1 MYLQV
6 RGKWVIK
13 SSNKRCHIFDHF
25 CCYRMWLKR
34 RNLTPLN
41 VKWLINYQK
50 RKCSY
55 GMHCCVYENVKCEKS
70 LRNTTYSS
78 NYVKQ
83 EDFSSNFFDCFENWW
98 WWKRSS
104 ENAIY
109 NVLSNKCCHL
119 SIENWTNAKMNFN
132 LSMFEYSQ
140 FKSSYFKLP
149 RMSYEAFKINFAF
162 WIPTKL
168 QQQHLSEHFH
178 LNKGVIRCIHTSL
191 CMKGLVDIL
200 LEINL
205 RKMLKQKRSLQ
216 ISSMVTHVFYA
227 V

>member
-1 MYLQV
+1 M
-6 RGKWVIK
+6 
-13 SSNKRCHIFDHF
+13 D
-25 CCYRMWLKR
+25 
-34 RNLTPLN
+34 
-41 VKWLINYQK
+41 
-50 RKCSY
+50 
-55 GMHCCVYENVKCEKS
+55 
-70 LRNTTYSS
+70 
-78 NYVKQ
+78 
-83 EDFSSNFFDCFENWW
+83 
-98 WWKRSS
+98 
-104 ENAIY
+104 
-109 NVLSNKCCHL
+109 
-119 SIENWTNAKMNFN
+119 FN
-132 LSMFEYSQ
+132 LSMFEYSL

-227 V
+227 VQIIKCKMIFCRKGINFSVMTFVQKQKSRDIQRAVFDKVILEQLGSSFIDKALLVFKKAFAFYSL